1 MRIRLLAFATAADAL
16 GSERDLDLP
25 SGATVAVL
33 RDLLLADFP
42 ALGRLWPR
50 LAIAINGR
58 LVRLEEE
65 IPEGAEVALLPPV
78 SGGAPE
84 ADPVGN
90 RAALTDDAID
100 VAAISNA
107 VAGPGRGA
115 IVLFL
120 GTVRNAHAGRE
131 VTALTYSAYR
141 RMAEQKL
148 REIVADLEAHS
159 TDLRAAIVHR
169 LGDVPVGEPS
179 VAIAI
184 ASPHRAAA
192 YEASRT
198 ALERLKAEVP
208 IWKRERY
215 ADGSEVWREEEPLGV
230 GRDPYS
236 ESPTT
241 QTRNPAS
248 SSGQDL
254 PSDFSST
261 SAEGSPPSATAL
273 RNARKP
279 GASAPFSPPRR

>member
-16 GSERDLDLP
+16 GPERDLDLHF
-25 SGATVAVL
+25 GATVADL
-33 RDLLLADFP
+33 RDRLLADFP
-42 ALGRLWPR
+42 ALTRLWPR
-50 LAIAINGR
+50 LAIAIDGR
-58 LVRLEEE
+58 LARPDEE
-65 IPEGAEVALLPPV
+65 IPDGAEVALLPPV

-84 ADPVGN
+84 EAPEPK
-90 RAALTDDAID
+90 RAALTDEPID
-100 VAAISNA
+100 IGAISAA

-131 VTALTYSAYR
+131 VAALTYSAYR
-141 RMAEQKL
+141 RMAEEKL
-148 REIVADLEAHS
+148 AEIVADLEAQG

-179 VAIAI
+179 VAIAV

-215 ADGSEVWREEEPLGV
+215 ADGSEVWREEEPLG
-230 GRDPYS
+230 
-236 ESPTT
+236 
-241 QTRNPAS
+241 A
-248 SSGQDL
+248 
-254 PSDFSST
+254 
-261 SAEGSPPSATAL
+261 
-273 RNARKP
+273 
-279 GASAPFSPPRR
+279 

>member
-16 GSERDLDLP
+16 GPERDLDLP
-25 SGATVAVL
+25 SGATVADL
-33 RDLLLADFP
+33 RDRLLADFP

-50 LAIAINGR
+50 LAIAIDGR
-58 LVRLEEE
+58 LSRPDEA
-65 IPEGAEVALLPPV
+65 IPDGAEVALLPPV

-84 ADPVGN
+84 EKREPH
-90 RAALTDDAID
+90 RAALTEEPID
-100 VAAISNA
+100 VGAISAA

-120 GTVRNAHAGRE
+120 GTVRNTHAGRE
-131 VTALTYSAYR
+131 VAALAYSAYR
-141 RMAEQKL
+141 RMAEEKL
-148 REIVADLEAHS
+148 AEIVADLEAQG

-215 ADGSEVWREEEPLGV
+215 ADGSEVWREEEPLGAAASV
-230 GRDPYS
+230 PAGRP
-236 ESPTT
+236 
-241 QTRNPAS
+241 
-248 SSGQDL
+248 
-254 PSDFSST
+254 
-261 SAEGSPPSATAL
+261 
-273 RNARKP
+273 
-279 GASAPFSPPRR
+279 